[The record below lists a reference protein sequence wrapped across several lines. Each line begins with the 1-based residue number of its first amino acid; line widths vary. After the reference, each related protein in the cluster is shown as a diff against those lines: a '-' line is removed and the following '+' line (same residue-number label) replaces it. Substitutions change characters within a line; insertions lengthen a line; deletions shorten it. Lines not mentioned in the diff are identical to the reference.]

1 MTVYSLML
9 FLHVG
14 AALAPASA
22 LSIDA
27 LIVVQLRRAAS
38 PSPTKACLDLWRTV
52 PGLAGGSGLCPAT
65 SPCYFAR
72 AFMASLSS
80 TGITPTAKG
89 VPSSSP
95 MDGRGLWGCLVPS
108 RVS

>member
-52 PGLAGGSGLCPAT
+52 PGLAGGSGLVRLPV
-65 SPCYFAR
+65 R
-72 AFMASLSS
+72 AIS
-80 TGITPTAKG
+80 
-89 VPSSSP
+89 
-95 MDGRGLWGCLVPS
+95 RGLLWPVCRPPG
-108 RVS
+108 